1 MGLNV
6 HNVWTHE
13 VTIQSSAKIQMS
25 FRTLLV
31 NMYSEAIVLQVS
43 ISHVLYYS
51 ALVLLST
58 VISDSMFL

>member
-1 MGLNV
+1 MQF